1 VSSPEPAAGRPA
13 LHPLLRERWSPRAF
27 ADRPVDQETLAS
39 LLEAARW
46 APSSYNEQPWSF
58 IVAFRGEPEF
68 ERVLG
73 CLMPGNQ
80 AWARSAAV
88 LLLALAR
95 TRFARDG
102 KPNRHAFYD
111 LGQAAAHLTFQAS
124 SLGLAVHQ
132 MAGIDT
138 GRIRAEFRLPEDLEP
153 ATAIAIGYPG
163 DPESLPERLREREK
177 QPRQRK
183 TLAEMVYAEPAHE
196 PDHPDPAP

>member
-1 VSSPEPAAGRPA
+1 MSSPEPAAGQPA
-13 LHPLLRERWSPRAF
+13 LHPLLRDRWSPRAF
-27 ADRPVDQETLAS
+27 ADRPVDRATLAS

-58 IVAFRGEPEF
+58 IVGFRGDPEF

-73 CLMPGNQ
+73 CLVPGNQ

-88 LLLALAR
+88 LLIALAR
-95 TRFARDG
+95 TTSARDG

-132 MAGIDT
+132 MAGIDVD
-138 GRIRAEFRLPEDLEP
+138 RIRAEFYLPEGIEP

-163 DPESLPERLREREK
+163 ESLPEREK
-177 QPRQRK
+177 QPRRRK
-183 TLAEMVYAEPAHE
+183 SLAEMVYAEPAKPTGGSE
-196 PDHPDPAP
+196 